1 MIRRAR
7 AEDAPAIHALVHRY
21 AGQDLLLP
29 RPLADIYERIRD
41 FWVATEKGSVVGCVA
56 LRIWWHDLAEIRSL
70 AVSEA
75 AEGRGYGRRLVEA
88 VAHEATRY
96 GIRNLFA
103 LTRVEPF
110 FARNGFTAVDR
121 ALLYHKVWGD
131 CAACPLRQAC
141 DEVAMVRP
149 LVPGAAEVFLAPR
162 EGATERVSHVIPP
175 RPAGMPELPVRAAIK
190 VARRGSALDPATRSP
205 RAAPRR
211 SMRDTSSGL

>member
-7 AEDAPAIHALVHRY
+7 ASDVPAIHGLVHSYSSR
-21 AGQDLLLP
+21 DLLLP
-29 RPLADIYERIRD
+29 RPLTDIYDRIRD
-41 FWVATEKGSVVGCVA
+41 FWVATDSTGSVVGCAA

-70 AVSEA
+70 AVTPK

-88 VAHEATRY
+88 VAAEATRY

-110 FARNGFTAVDR
+110 FARNGFVAMDR

-131 CAACPLRQAC
+131 CAACPKREAC

-149 LVPGAAEVFLAPR
+149 LADGAADPFLAPR
-162 EGATERVSHVIPP
+162 EGAADRVSHVIPP
-175 RPAGMPELPVRAAIK
+175 RPPGMPELPVR
-190 VARRGSALDPATRSP
+190 RRDP
-205 RAAPRR
+205 
-211 SMRDTSSGL
+211 GGV